1 MRLVGYILLVL
12 IGAAIGSYWP
22 LTPYLPPKDT
32 ALETVRDNVPFLADW
47 LPEADEA
54 EAVEEST
61 EVLEESAETGSEAVE
76 ETIELAEEIAEYVV
90 VGASTE
96 AAEEAAAQDVEA
108 ADLTVH
114 IFHNHFEPDY
124 LSIIVG
130 DTVRF
135 HNMQEMPE
143 GGHTLVTDDSSI
155 ESPEL
160 DVDQTWEHTFE
171 AAATYKFHV
180 VGHEW
185 AKADVTIVVQSASA
199 APQD

>member
-1 MRLVGYILLVL
+1 MRKESRTLIPLWGAVLVL
-12 IGAAIGSYWP
+12 G
-22 LTPYLPPKDT
+22 LTFWGV
-32 ALETVRDNVPFLADW
+32 A
-47 LPEADEA
+47 
-54 EAVEEST
+54 
-61 EVLEESAETGSEAVE
+61 GQQQ
-76 ETIELAEEIAEYVV
+76 
-90 VGASTE
+90 
-96 AAEEAAAQDVEA
+96 EAAAQDVEA

-114 IFHNHFEPDY
+114 IFHNHFEPDS

-143 GGHTLVTDDSSI
+143 GGHILMTDDSSI

-171 AAATYKFHV
+171 EAATYKFHV

-185 AKADVTIVVQSASA
+185 AEADVTVVVRSASTA
-199 APQD
+199 LQD